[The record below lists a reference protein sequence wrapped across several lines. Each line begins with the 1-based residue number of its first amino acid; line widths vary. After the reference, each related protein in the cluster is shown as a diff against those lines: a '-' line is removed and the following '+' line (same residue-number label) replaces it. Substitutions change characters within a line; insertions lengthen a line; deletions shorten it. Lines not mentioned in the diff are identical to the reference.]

1 MLEFKKR
8 IDFQIQHSKCEFE
21 NRELLMHR
29 VSKLKRIK
37 TRIRIR
43 VMQILEKRS
52 PLYIGKFCL
61 GHNNKKIIYSGFHT
75 TFVFNPL
82 SCEKRE

>member
-1 MLEFKKR
+1 MLELKKR

-21 NRELLMHR
+21 NRELLMHW

-43 VMQILEKRS
+43 VMYILEKRS
-52 PLYIGKFCL
+52 PLYRKILL
-61 GHNNKKIIYSGFHT
+61 GGIIIRKLYIRDFT
-75 TFVFNPL
+75 LLFFNPL